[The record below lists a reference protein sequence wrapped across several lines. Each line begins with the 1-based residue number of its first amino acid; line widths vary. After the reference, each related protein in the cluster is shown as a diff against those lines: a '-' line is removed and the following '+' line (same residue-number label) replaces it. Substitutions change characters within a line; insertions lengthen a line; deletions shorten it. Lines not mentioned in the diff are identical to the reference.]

1 MLSRRT
7 FISILTFTY
16 LFFLGWFLKLYLL
29 SQTEGT
35 ENLLTNFY
43 GLIPL
48 LGGIYG
54 IYISR
59 LWGGGKSSVGRG
71 IIFLSLGLITWG
83 IGISIWLYYNFVLQ
97 VEVPYPSWADAGF
110 ILSWPLWGI
119 GIIFLSKAT
128 GARFGVQKTMGK
140 LFLLL
145 IPILAIIFSYYVLVV
160 IARGGA
166 FEIADNFSTIFFD
179 LAYPI
184 GDVVVLTLATLIYG
198 LSYRYFGGRYRHAI
212 YLILFAFI
220 LNYFADFTFSY
231 TTTTESYYNG
241 SLADVLFA
249 TTMYVFSVGI
259 ALFDTRKEVT
269 TSIQTVNVE
278 AESYAQ

>member
-1 MLSRRT
+1 MLSRRV
-7 FISILTFTY
+7 FISILTIVY

-29 SQTEGT
+29 SQTDGT

-54 IYISR
+54 LFISR
-59 LWGGGKSSVGRG
+59 LWGGMKSSVGRG
-71 IIFLSLGLITWG
+71 IVFLSLGLITWG
-83 IGISIWLYYNFVLQ
+83 IGISIWIYYNFILQ
-97 VEVPYPSWADAGF
+97 VEVPYPSWADAAF

-119 GIIFLSKAT
+119 GMVSLSKAT
-128 GARFGVQKTMGK
+128 GARFGMQKTTGK

-145 IPILAIIFSYYVLVV
+145 APVIVIIFSYYFLVT
-160 IARGGA
+160 IARGGS
-166 FEIADNFSTIFFD
+166 FEIADNLFTVFFD

-184 GDVVVLTLATLIYG
+184 GDVVILTLATLIYG
-198 LSYRYFGGRYRHAI
+198 LSYRYFGGRYRYAI

-220 LNYFADFTFSY
+220 LNYLADFTFSY

-249 TTMYVFSVGI
+249 STMYVFSVGL
-259 ALFDTRKEVT
+259 AFFDTRKDIR
-269 TSIQTVNVE
+269 TSTQTANMKV
-278 AESYAQ
+278 ESYAQ